1 MSDDL
6 LQRLK
11 VHGSVPAHI
20 AIIMDG
26 NGRWAKGR
34 ALPRPLGHHAG
45 MRAVREVIQGSLDAD
60 VGVLSL
66 FAFSQENWQRP
77 AVEIDAL
84 MSLLEEYIAREV
96 DNLRS
101 KRVSVRILGDLER
114 LAPGARQAVDR
125 IMAETA
131 GGEDLALNLCISY
144 SSRAEITRAARQLAE
159 EVAAGRLDP
168 SDIDEDALA
177 RRLYTAPWPDP
188 DLLIRTSGEMRISNF
203 LLWQLAYAELYVTPV
218 LWPDFTRRHLFEA
231 ILEFQRRDRR
241 VGDWRDG
248 SGAHEP
254 QHPGGT
260 DLVPLREIEQLPGGE
275 RGRQDEQQDQ
285 RQAPVPYQQQGQ
297 RDRDD
302 GEPDAPH
309 QIGVHQTETRP
320 NRRSRR

>member
-6 LQRLK
+6 LRRLK
-11 VHGSVPAHI
+11 VHGGIPAHV

-45 MRAVREVIQGSLDAD
+45 MRAVREVIQGCLDAG
-60 VGVLSL
+60 VGVLTL

-77 AVEIDAL
+77 PLEIEAL

-96 DNLRS
+96 DNLRD
-101 KRVSVRILGDLER
+101 KRVGVRILGDLDR
-114 LAPGARQAVDR
+114 LSPSARRAVDGV
-125 IMAETA
+125 MADTA
-131 GGEDLALNLCISY
+131 GGQDLALNLCISY
-144 SSRAEITRAARQLAE
+144 SSRAEIAQAARRLAE
-159 EVAAGRLDP
+159 DAAAGRLDP
-168 SDIDEDALA
+168 GDIDEDAVA

-241 VGDWRDG
+241 F
-248 SGAHEP
+248 
-254 QHPGGT
+254 
-260 DLVPLREIEQLPGGE
+260 
-275 RGRQDEQQDQ
+275 GR
-285 RQAPVPYQQQGQ
+285 VS
-297 RDRDD
+297 
-302 GEPDAPH
+302 
-309 QIGVHQTETRP
+309 V
-320 NRRSRR
+320 

>member
-45 MRAVREVIQGSLDAD
+45 MRAVREVIQGCLDAE

-114 LAPGARQAVDR
+114 LATGARQAVDR

-168 SDIDEDALA
+168 ADVDEDALA

-241 VGDWRDG
+241 F
-248 SGAHEP
+248 
-254 QHPGGT
+254 
-260 DLVPLREIEQLPGGE
+260 
-275 RGRQDEQQDQ
+275 GR
-285 RQAPVPYQQQGQ
+285 VS
-297 RDRDD
+297 
-302 GEPDAPH
+302 
-309 QIGVHQTETRP
+309 V
-320 NRRSRR
+320 